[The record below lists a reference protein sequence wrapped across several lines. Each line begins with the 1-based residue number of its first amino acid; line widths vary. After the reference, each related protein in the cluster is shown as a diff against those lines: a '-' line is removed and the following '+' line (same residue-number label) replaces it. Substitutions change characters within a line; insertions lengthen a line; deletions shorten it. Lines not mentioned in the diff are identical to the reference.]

1 VAAPSDLA
9 GSATS
14 PVQRAEGGRE
24 RGSCLSRSR
33 LFHVEHRED
42 AFDRVENWLGIGLAS
57 EQRAELL
64 RFERWLSEEALP
76 AAGIGPAEGCRLF
89 DRHIVDSL
97 AFQVGIPSDARV
109 AVDVGGGVGLPS
121 IPLAIVRPDMEFTLV
136 ERSLKRS
143 ELASRASRILGLAN
157 YSVLAADVSVVDPTY
172 DVALFRASLPVTQA
186 AAALSGIVKPVG
198 VGLLGVS
205 RRSEQPSLPNAP
217 DTVTFAMSREGD
229 GILESPFWLLRMR
242 NV

>member
-1 VAAPSDLA
+1 M
-9 GSATS
+9 
-14 PVQRAEGGRE
+14 
-24 RGSCLSRSR
+24 
-33 LFHVEHRED
+33 FHVEHGQE
-42 AFDRVENWLGIGLAS
+42 AFDRVESWLGIDLAS

-64 RFERWLSEEALP
+64 RFERWLSEEAIP
-76 AAGIGPAEGCRLF
+76 AGGIGSAEGGRLF

-157 YSVLAADVSVVDPTY
+157 YSVLAADVSVVDPIY
-172 DVALFRASLPVTQA
+172 DVALFRASLPVNQA
-186 AAALSGIVKPVG
+186 AAALSGIVKPAG

-205 RRSEQPSLPNAP
+205 RRSEQPSLSNAP

-229 GILESPFWLLRMR
+229 GILESPFWLLAMR
-242 NV
+242 HV